1 MTEETQSD
9 TGRARSED
17 DPDSSESG
25 RLDER
30 EKRQHGVQQ
39 HGDTFSVE
47 SEEPT
52 DTSGVPWRGNRIR
65 SEDDR
70 D

>member
-1 MTEETQSD
+1 MSEETESD
-9 TGRARSED
+9 TSGAR
-17 DPDSSESG
+17 DPKDPHSSESG

-39 HGDTFSVE
+39 HGDTFSVD

-52 DTSGVPWRGNRIR
+52 DTSGVPRGSDRVR
-65 SEDDR
+65 PEDDR

>member
-1 MTEETQSD
+1 VSEETESD
-9 TGRARSED
+9 TRGTRKTD

-30 EKRQHGVQQ
+30 EQRQHGVQQ
-39 HGDTFSVE
+39 HGDTFSVD
-47 SEEPT
+47 SDAPT
-52 DTSGVPWRGNRIR
+52 DTSGVPRGSNRR
-65 SEDDR
+65 PQDDR

>member
-1 MTEETQSD
+1 MSEETESD
-9 TGRARSED
+9 TRGTRKTD

-30 EKRQHGVQQ
+30 EQRQHGVQQ
-39 HGDTFSVE
+39 HGDTFSVD
-47 SEEPT
+47 SDEPS
-52 DTSGVPWRGNRIR
+52 DTSGVPRGSNRR
-65 SEDDR
+65 PQDDR